1 MPRYVVT
8 WEIDI
13 ECATSPRQAAEQAWD
28 ILRHPDST
36 ANVFV
41 VYPGDGDGEGVTVDL
56 LEHRPE
62 QKSEHA

>member
-13 ECATSPRQAAEQAWD
+13 EEATSLREAASQAWD
-28 ILRHPDST
+28 ILRHEDSM

-41 VYPGDGDGEGVTVDL
+41 VYPEDGDGEGVTVDL
-56 LEHRPE
+56 LEHQPE